1 MVGEAIIKTM
11 NLKSIHQLALTLP
24 GGNVVT
30 GPDVLKTK
38 GFVDLGSFIT
48 PLLNIVFYLAAF
60 FAFYWLIWGAFQY
73 LTAKGEKEGLAKAR
87 AKITWAL
94 IGLMVVFMAFFI
106 ARFASEIFPP
116 IRGGLP
122 F

>member
-1 MVGEAIIKTM
+1 M
-11 NLKSIHQLALTLP
+11 IHNTIQKLALTLP

-30 GPDVLKTK
+30 GPDALKAK
-38 GFVDLGSFIT
+38 GFVDLASFIS

-73 LTAKGEKEGLAKAR
+73 MLARGEKEGLAKAR
-87 AKITWAL
+87 ARITWAL
-94 IGLMVVFMAFFI
+94 IGLMVVFMAYFI
-106 ARFASEIFPP
+106 AKFASEIFPP
-116 IRGGLP
+116 SKEGLP